1 VVADPR
7 VERRDHEGLAL
18 VDESEVADKPLVQ
31 DRVDRL
37 AVVDA
42 ALGFAPHAGSIRSW
56 LRRHAVSVRFRPGH
70 GLQIG
75 RAGNTGLMPRSI
87 WSGTI
92 SFGLVSI
99 PVRMV
104 GAISEHAL
112 HFNLLHRKDSSP
124 IGYEKVC
131 KKEGKQVADDEIVK
145 AYEVSKGKYVEVE
158 DADFE
163 AARVEG
169 YHTFE
174 ISDFVAVDEID
185 AIYFERSYYLVP
197 QDGGE
202 KVYTLLVRAMEDAG
216 LAAVGTFVMREREH
230 LGCLRIRDGVVTL
243 ERMYFADEIRPAD
256 ELRPERARLNKQ
268 ELEMA
273 AALIDRFKG
282 SFDPSKYSDTYTEKL
297 LDVIKR
303 KQKGETVT
311 VEEPEAPEEEAPD
324 LMEALKAS
332 IEAHSA
338 ARRKAPTRRSPRR
351 TSSGRR
357 SSRSRSRR

>member
-1 VVADPR
+1 
-7 VERRDHEGLAL
+7 
-18 VDESEVADKPLVQ
+18 
-31 DRVDRL
+31 
-37 AVVDA
+37 
-42 ALGFAPHAGSIRSW
+42 
-56 LRRHAVSVRFRPGH
+56 
-70 GLQIG
+70 
-75 RAGNTGLMPRSI
+75 MPRSI

-104 GAISEHAL
+104 AAVSEHAL

-131 KKEGKQVADDEIVK
+131 KQEDKRVPDDEIVK

-163 AARVEG
+163 AARSGG
-169 YHTFE
+169 YHAFD

-185 AIYFERSYYLVP
+185 PIYFERSYYLVP

-202 KVYTLLVRAMEDAG
+202 KVYTLLVRAMENAG

-230 LGCLRIRDGVVTL
+230 LGCLRIRDGVITL
-243 ERMYFADEIRPAD
+243 ERMYFADEIRSAD
-256 ELRPERARLNKQ
+256 ELRPERARVSKQ

-273 AALIDRFKG
+273 AALIDRFRG
-282 SFDPSKYSDTYTEKL
+282 SFDPSKYSDTYTDKL
-297 LDVIKR
+297 VDVIKR

-311 VEEPEAPEEEAPD
+311 VEEPEAGQEEAPD
-324 LMEALKAS
+324 LMEALRAS
-332 IEAHSA
+332 IEAHSGA
-338 ARRKAPTRRSPRR
+338 GRKSSSRRSPRR

-357 SSRSRSRR
+357 SSRTRSRR

>member
-1 VVADPR
+1 
-7 VERRDHEGLAL
+7 
-18 VDESEVADKPLVQ
+18 
-31 DRVDRL
+31 
-37 AVVDA
+37 
-42 ALGFAPHAGSIRSW
+42 
-56 LRRHAVSVRFRPGH
+56 
-70 GLQIG
+70 
-75 RAGNTGLMPRSI
+75 MPRSI

-104 GAISEHAL
+104 TAVSEHTL

-131 KKEGKQVADDEIVK
+131 KKEEKCVPDDEIVK
-145 AYEVSKGKYVEVE
+145 AYEVSKGTFVEVE
-158 DADFE
+158 DTDFE

-169 YHTFE
+169 YHAFD
-174 ISDFVAVDEID
+174 ISAFVDVDEID
-185 AIYFERSYYLVP
+185 PIYFERSYYLVP

-202 KVYTLLVRAMEDAG
+202 KVYTLLVRAMEDAD

-230 LGCLRIRDGVVTL
+230 LGCLRIRDGVITL
-243 ERMYFADEIRPAD
+243 ERMYFADEIRPAGD
-256 ELRPERARLNKQ
+256 VKPERARVSAK

-282 SFDPSKYSDTYTEKL
+282 SFDPTKYKDTYTEKL

-311 VEEPEAPEEEAPD
+311 VEKPETPEEEAPD
-324 LMEALKAS
+324 LMAALQAS
-332 IEAHSA
+332 IEAHSGA
-338 ARRKAPTRRSPRR
+338 RKESARRSSRR

-357 SSRSRSRR
+357 RSRSRSRR

>member
-1 VVADPR
+1 
-7 VERRDHEGLAL
+7 
-18 VDESEVADKPLVQ
+18 
-31 DRVDRL
+31 
-37 AVVDA
+37 
-42 ALGFAPHAGSIRSW
+42 
-56 LRRHAVSVRFRPGH
+56 
-70 GLQIG
+70 
-75 RAGNTGLMPRSI
+75 MPRSI

-104 GAISEHAL
+104 AAVSEHAL
-112 HFNLLHRKDSSP
+112 HFNLVHRKDWSP

-131 KKEGKQVADDEIVK
+131 KKEDKQVPDDEIVK

-158 DADFE
+158 DADFA

-169 YHTFE
+169 YHAFD
-174 ISDFVAVDEID
+174 ISDFVDVDEID
-185 AIYFERSYYLVP
+185 PIYFERSYYLVP

-230 LGCLRIRDGVVTL
+230 LGCLRIRDGVIVL
-243 ERMYFADEIRPAD
+243 ERMYFADEIRPTD
-256 ELRPERARLNKQ
+256 ELRPSRARVSKD

-273 AALIDRFKG
+273 TALIDRFTG

-303 KQKGETVT
+303 KQKGETVQ
-311 VEEPEAPEEEAPD
+311 VEHPEPAEEETPD
-324 LMEALKAS
+324 LMSALRAS
-332 IEAHSA
+332 IEAQTGSK
-338 ARRKAPTRRSPRR
+338 RRTTRRSPRR
-351 TSSGRR
+351 G
-357 SSRSRSRR
+357 SSRSGGTRARSGR

>member
-1 VVADPR
+1 MA
-7 VERRDHEGLAL
+7 
-18 VDESEVADKPLVQ
+18 
-31 DRVDRL
+31 
-37 AVVDA
+37 
-42 ALGFAPHAGSIRSW
+42 
-56 LRRHAVSVRFRPGH
+56 
-70 GLQIG
+70 
-75 RAGNTGLMPRSI
+75 RSI

-104 GAISEHAL
+104 TAVSEHAL

-131 KKEGKQVADDEIVK
+131 KQEDKRVPDDEIIK

-158 DADFE
+158 DADFA
-163 AARVEG
+163 AARTEG
-169 YHTFE
+169 YHAFD

-185 AIYFERSYYLVP
+185 PIYFERSYYLVP

-230 LGCLRIRDGVVTL
+230 LGCLRIRDGVITL
-243 ERMYFADEIRPAD
+243 ERMYFADEIRPAN
-256 ELRPERARLNKQ
+256 ELKPERARVNKQ

-282 SFDPSKYSDTYTEKL
+282 SFDPTKYSDTYTDKL

-311 VEEPEAPEEEAPD
+311 VEEPEAPQEDAPD
-324 LMEALKAS
+324 LMEALRAS
-332 IEAHSA
+332 IEAHSGT
-338 ARRKAPTRRSPRR
+338 ARRASSRRSPRR

-357 SSRSRSRR
+357 SSRTRSKR

>member
-1 VVADPR
+1 
-7 VERRDHEGLAL
+7 
-18 VDESEVADKPLVQ
+18 
-31 DRVDRL
+31 
-37 AVVDA
+37 
-42 ALGFAPHAGSIRSW
+42 
-56 LRRHAVSVRFRPGH
+56 
-70 GLQIG
+70 
-75 RAGNTGLMPRSI
+75 MPRSI

-104 GAISEHAL
+104 TAVSEHAL

-131 KKEGKQVADDEIVK
+131 KKESKRVPDGEIVK
-145 AYEVSKGKYVEVE
+145 AYEVSKGKFVEVE
-158 DADFE
+158 DEDFE
-163 AARVEG
+163 AARTEG
-169 YHTFE
+169 YHAFD
-174 ISDFVAVDEID
+174 ISAFVDVEEID
-185 AIYFERSYYLVP
+185 PIYFERSYYLVP

-216 LAAVGTFVMREREH
+216 LAAIGTFVMREREH
-230 LGCLRIRDGVVTL
+230 LGCLRIRDGVIAL

-256 ELRPERARLNKQ
+256 EVKPKRARVSAQ

-273 AALIDRFKG
+273 ASLIDRFKG
-282 SFDPSKYSDTYTEKL
+282 SFDPSKYSDTYTDKL

-311 VEEPEAPEEEAPD
+311 LEEPEAPEEEAPD
-324 LMEALKAS
+324 LMEALRAS
-332 IEAHSA
+332 IDAHSGT
-338 ARRKAPTRRSPRR
+338 ARKSSSRRSPRR

-357 SSRSRSRR
+357 STRSRSKR

>member
-1 VVADPR
+1 
-7 VERRDHEGLAL
+7 
-18 VDESEVADKPLVQ
+18 
-31 DRVDRL
+31 
-37 AVVDA
+37 
-42 ALGFAPHAGSIRSW
+42 
-56 LRRHAVSVRFRPGH
+56 
-70 GLQIG
+70 
-75 RAGNTGLMPRSI
+75 MPRSI

-104 GAISEHAL
+104 GAVSEHAL
-112 HFNLLHRKDSSP
+112 HFNLLHQKDSSP
-124 IGYEKVC
+124 IGYEKIC
-131 KKEGKQVADDEIVK
+131 KKEGKPVSDDEIVK
-145 AYEVSKGKYVEVE
+145 AYEVSKGTYVEVD

-169 YHTFE
+169 YHAFD
-174 ISDFVAVDEID
+174 ISDFVDVEEID
-185 AIYFERSYYLVP
+185 PIYFERSYYLVP

-243 ERMYFADEIRPAD
+243 ERMYFADEIRPTE
-256 ELRPERARLNKQ
+256 ELRPERARVSAK

-282 SFDPSKYSDTYTEKL
+282 SFDPSKYSDTYTDKL

-311 VEEPEAPEEEAPD
+311 VEEPETPEEEAPD
-324 LMEALKAS
+324 LMEALRAS
-332 IEAHSA
+332 IETHSSR
-338 ARRKAPTRRSPRR
+338 RRKKTQS
-351 TSSGRR
+351 SGSGRR
-357 SSRSRSRR
+357 RAASRQGSRRPAKR